1 MCIQQTSRHYQPPLM
16 FGMDLGV
23 AAVVIA
29 IPSLAALHVRL
40 TEVNLRSSNNRGISW
55 DQLQQ
60 APTNMG
66 KCWQKAHE

>member
-40 TEVNLRSSNNRGISW
+40 TEVNLRSSNNPG
-55 DQLQQ
+55 DQLGS
-60 APTNMG
+60 APSSSNKHG
-66 KCWQKAHE
+66 KMLANSP